1 MSAVRTHRARCSLH
15 QENATRWTVD
25 FTGALVFG
33 DHIGSMQYSFELE
46 SGFAVAAAR
55 PRVAGAPLKVTVE
68 TQAPVTGTLVVTAHQ
83 AA

>member
-1 MSAVRTHRARCSLH
+1 VSAVRTHRARCSLH

-46 SGFAVAAAR
+46 SGFAVAA
-55 PRVAGAPLKVTVE
+55 VAGAPLKVTVE